1 MKKTLFAFAASAFWL
16 ISAAAAAPQS
26 VPDASGPVSTPRRI
40 VGRIAPAAGAQ
51 KATTA
56 AVAIPANAV
65 KVDEQHYRAKD
76 TNGVEWIYT
85 KTPFGINKG
94 RADEAGSAAPSRAD
108 GSVKASVRGDQ
119 AYFERRTPFGVNA
132 WTKKLSELTPEE
144 KTLVASIQDAAPA
157 ATANTAESNHP
168 AK

>member
-1 MKKTLFAFAASAFWL
+1 MKKTLFAFAAAGFWL
-16 ISAAAAAPQS
+16 VSAAGAAPQS
-26 VPDASGPVSTPRRI
+26 VSDASGPVSAPRRI
-40 VGRIAPAAGAQ
+40 VGHIAPAAGA
-51 KATTA
+51 KNDSAA

-76 TNGVEWIYT
+76 ANGLDWIYT

-94 RADEAGSAAPSRAD
+94 RADQAE
-108 GSVKASVRGDQ
+108 SVTPARTDRGVQASVRGDQ
-119 AYFERRTPFGVNA
+119 VFFERRTPFGVNA

-144 KTLVASIQDAAPA
+144 KTLIASIQDAAPA
-157 ATANTAESNHP
+157 ADKAESNNP